1 MTIRIIL
8 AALAATCTPAFV
20 NATQYFVSPTGS
32 DTAAGTSTAPWKTLQ
47 HAADV
52 VGPGDSVTA
61 RTGNYIGFDLRHSGT
76 AAAPIV
82 FTADPGVLI
91 NSASQVRHDNNG
103 NFLDGINL
111 EGASYI
117 VVDGFSVTG
126 MPEAGVRSVGFSND
140 FASHITVRNVTS
152 TNNGVWGIFTG
163 HVDDLLIEKNVTSGS
178 IEQHGIYVSNSGD
191 RPVIRDNVIF
201 NNHGSGIHM
210 NGDLSQG
217 GDGIISNAIISGNR
231 IYNNAIPS
239 SSPKPAGGSGI
250 NMDGVQNS
258 RIENNLVYGNHAS
271 GISLYM
277 IDGAQGSKNNVVVN
291 NTVYEPSDGRWALNI
306 QTGST
311 GNTALNSIL
320 ISDHSFRGAIDI
332 SSDSLAG
339 FTSDYNAVISRF
351 TEDGGNSVLNLA
363 QWQASTGQDVH
374 SLVATAANLF
384 VNPSGSDYH
393 LLTNALA
400 KNAGTS
406 QSAPPADLDGLPRK
420 AGVAFDIGA
429 YEFGALAGDY
439 NRDGAVTAADYV
451 LWRKTFGAN
460 VTRYAGADGD
470 GSGKIDQP
478 DFLRWRADFAA
489 VAAVGTSLT
498 TSIPEPAS
506 NAALCLALAIIQLA
520 SARFKLRRQRQ
531 PLLF

>member
-8 AALAATCTPAFV
+8 VALAATCTPAF
-20 NATQYFVSPTGS
+20 AYAAQYYVSPSGS
-32 DTAAGTSTAPWKTLQ
+32 DAAPGTVSAPWKTLQ

-52 VGPGDSVTA
+52 VGPGDRVTA
-61 RTGNYIGFDLRHSGT
+61 GVGNYVGFYLDTSGT
-76 AAAPIV
+76 AAAPIE
-82 FTADPGVLI
+82 FKADPGAVI
-91 NSASQVRHDNNG
+91 NQRNATTP
-103 NFLDGINL
+103 DGINL
-111 EGASYI
+111 EVASYI
-117 VVDGFSVTG
+117 VIDGFSVTG
-126 MPEAGVRSVGFSND
+126 MPRAGVRSVGLPGN

-163 HVDDLLIEKNVTSGS
+163 HVDDLLIEKNTTSGS

-217 GDGIISNAIISGNR
+217 GDGIISNAVISGNR

-277 IDGAQGSKNNVVVN
+277 TDGAEGSKNNVVVN
-291 NTVYEPSDGRWALNI
+291 NTVYEASDGRWALNI
-306 QTGST
+306 QSGST
-311 GNTALNSIL
+311 GNTAFNNIL

-332 SSDSLAG
+332 SADSLSG

-351 TEDGGNSVLNLA
+351 TTNGGNTVQTLA
-363 QWQASTGQDVH
+363 QWQASTGEDAH
-374 SLVATAANLF
+374 SLVATAASLF
-384 VNPSGSDYH
+384 VNSAGSDYH
-393 LLTNALA
+393 LTSTSPA

-406 QSAPPADLDGLPRK
+406 QSAPPADFDGLPRK
-420 AGVAFDIGA
+420 AGAAFDIGA
-429 YEFGALAGDY
+429 YEFGALSGDY
-439 NRDGAVTAADYV
+439 NRDGAVTSADYV

-460 VTRYAGADGD
+460 VTQYAGADGD

-478 DFLRWRADFAA
+478 DFLRWRTDFAA

-506 NAALCLALAIIQLA
+506 NAALCLALASIQLA
-520 SARFKLRRQRQ
+520 SARFKLRRQCQ